1 MNSKKEYIVNT
12 ITLLIGKFSTQFVS
26 FLLIPLY
33 TRFLIASDYGFID
46 LIQTYITLFVPIFTL
61 KLDSATF
68 RFLIDCRKD
77 GKEKE
82 RNEIVTNVL
91 AVIFFLTILVL
102 FGMFLLR
109 RIIKINYYGIVCC
122 NIFVLMISNILL
134 QFLRGLGKNKSYSIS
149 TILMSLA
156 TLISNFVLII
166 VFKFNASSILISS
179 TIANVIGIIYIS
191 TVLRLHQF
199 VDAKLINKKKIKD
212 LLFYSLP
219 MIPNQLSWWIVNISD
234 RTIITHFINTAANA
248 VYTVSCKFSN
258 IVNTIFAIFSTSWQ
272 ETASLHINDK
282 NSEEFLS
289 DMMNSIFILFASFS
303 IIMMAMIPFVFE
315 IMVGENYRSG
325 FNYIPI
331 LLLGNIFN
339 ILVSLLG
346 GVYIALK
353 MVKQV
358 ANTTI
363 ISAILNILIN
373 LLLIKK
379 FGLYAASA
387 STLLAYLIMAIYRY
401 IDIKKYLKIKLNFK
415 KILAF
420 FIAFFISSGLYFA
433 NNLYA
438 NILNLLFVTAFCII
452 LNKSFLIT
460 AFYKIENK
468 FLNRQKRKN

>member
-33 TRFLIASDYGFID
+33 TRFLVASDYGFID

-82 RNEIVTNVL
+82 RDEIVTNVL
-91 AVIFFLTILVL
+91 AIIFFLTIIVL
-102 FGMFLLR
+102 FGMLLLR
-109 RIIKINYYGIVCC
+109 RIIKINYYGVVCC

-134 QFLRGLGKNKSYSIS
+134 QFLRGLGKNKHYSIS

-191 TVLRLHQF
+191 IVLRLHKF
-199 VDAKLINKKKIKD
+199 IDVKLINKKKIKD

-258 IVNTIFAIFSTSWQ
+258 IVNTVFAIFSTSWQ

-303 IIMMAMIPFVFE
+303 IIMMVMIPFVFDL
-315 IMVGENYRSG
+315 MVGESYRVG

-346 GVYIALK
+346 GIYIALK

-379 FGLYAASA
+379 FGLYAASV
-387 STLLAYLIMAIYRY
+387 STLIAYLIMAIYRY

-415 KILAF
+415 KILVF
-420 FIAFFISSGLYFA
+420 FIAFFISSVLYFV

-460 AFYKIENK
+460 VFYKVKNK
-468 FLNRQKRKN
+468 FLKRERRRN

>member
-82 RNEIVTNVL
+82 RDEIVTNVL
-91 AVIFFLTILVL
+91 AIIFFLTILVL

-109 RIIKINYYGIVCC
+109 RIIKINYYGVVCC

-134 QFLRGLGKNKSYSIS
+134 QFLRGLGKNKHYSIS

-191 TVLRLHQF
+191 IVLRLHQF
-199 VDAKLINKKKIKD
+199 IDVKLINKKKIKD

-258 IVNTIFAIFSTSWQ
+258 IVNTVFAIFSTSWQ

-303 IIMMAMIPFVFE
+303 IIMMVMIPFVFDL
-315 IMVGENYRSG
+315 MVGESYRVG

-346 GVYIALK
+346 GIYIALK

-379 FGLYAASA
+379 FGLYAASV
-387 STLLAYLIMAIYRY
+387 STLIAYLIMAIYRY

-415 KILAF
+415 KILVF
-420 FIAFFISSGLYFA
+420 FIAFFISLVLYFV

-438 NILNLLFVTAFCII
+438 NILNLLFVTTFCII

-460 AFYKIENK
+460 VFYKVKNK
-468 FLNRQKRKN
+468 FLKRERRRN